1 MRPVAKAGILAAAIV
16 ASNVLAHRP
25 VAARAEADAYYSLAQ
40 TFSTALRYLRVD
52 LSFEVTEKDPE
63 SAYLLFRY
71 RVPGERTRAVVGS
84 IEIVPVGKRV
94 RIIVKIPQM
103 PQLHEQ
109 ILRDGLLRKLLDDY
123 GEPGRQVPDKPKGS
137 APDAGSDASSGK

>member
-1 MRPVAKAGILAAAIV
+1 MGPVVKAGILAAAIV
-16 ASNVLAHRP
+16 ACNVLFHHS

-63 SAYLLFRY
+63 AAYLLFRY
-71 RVPGERTRAVVGS
+71 RVPGERTRDVVGS
-84 IEIVPVGKRV
+84 IEIIPVGKRV

-103 PQLHEQ
+103 PQFHEQ
-109 ILRDGLLRKLLDDY
+109 VLRDGLVRKLLDEY
-123 GEPGRQVPDKPKGS
+123 GEPGRQVPDKPKGL
-137 APDAGSDASSGK
+137 APDAGSDTSSDK